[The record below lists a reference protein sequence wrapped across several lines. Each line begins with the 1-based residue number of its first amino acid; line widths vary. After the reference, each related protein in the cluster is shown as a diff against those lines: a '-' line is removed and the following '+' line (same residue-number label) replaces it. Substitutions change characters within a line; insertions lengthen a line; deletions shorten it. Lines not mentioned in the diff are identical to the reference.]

1 MDPLN
6 IKHLDASESAF
17 LTKELTHIRSTLYE
31 VLFPELKARKFMS
44 IDTSVPAGAKSFE
57 YKVMERSGDILVGGD
72 YSNTA
77 PRADVVLSEVNQ
89 KIRPVIAAYGYSRDE
104 VLASMMTGRSLD
116 SMKGMAARK
125 AIEEG
130 LDRILLLG
138 DSNWSIP
145 GLFTASGTATE
156 SPGTGAGGDT
166 WALKTPDE
174 ILADLFALENKIDVD
189 SKGAYKAT
197 AMILADARYN
207 LIKKTRLGDGS
218 DRTILSY
225 FLDNS
230 DSIKSVDKS
239 HYLTSAP
246 NSEWTGVRAI
256 AYQRDELVLQG
267 VISEEFNQLA
277 PQEVGFETL
286 VNCSARVGG
295 LELRHPK
302 AVCYMDN
309 F

>member
-17 LTKELTHIRSTLYE
+17 LTRELTHIRSTLYE

-57 YKVMERSGDILVGGD
+57 YKTMQRFGKHKIGGD
-72 YSNTA
+72 YSNDA
-77 PRADVVLSEVNQ
+77 PRADVSLGEVLQ
-89 KIRPVIAAYGYSRDE
+89 KIRPLTAAYGYSLDE
-104 VLASMMTGRSLD
+104 IQASMMVGRSLD
-116 SMKGMAARK
+116 SMKGTAARK

-130 LDRILLLG
+130 LDSILLLG

-145 GLFTASGTATE
+145 GLFTASNTLSFT
-156 SPGTGAGGDT
+156 PTTGAGGDT

-174 ILADLFALENKIDVD
+174 ILADLFGLENKVD
-189 SKGAYKAT
+189 ENSLGSHKAN
-197 AMILADARYN
+197 MMVLPDARYN

-225 FLDNS
+225 FLENS
-230 DSIKSVDKS
+230 ESIKNVDKS
-239 HYLTSAP
+239 HYLTS
-246 NSEWTGVRAI
+246 NSAWTGVRA
-256 AYQRDELVLQG
+256 AVYQRDEMILQG
-267 VISEEFNQLA
+267 VISQEFNQLA
-277 PQEVGFETL
+277 PQEVGFETI
-286 VNCSARVGG
+286 VNCSARCGG
-295 LELRHPK
+295 LELRYPE